1 MGQTFEGGVA
11 IVAGGSGGIGSVIC
25 EKLAGAGTHVAL
37 TYRSR
42 PEAAEKVVDAIR
54 AKGREA
60 FAQAVDHSDPDAMK
74 AFVDAAAKKLGR
86 VHSVVYAA
94 GPHLP
99 LNFVNRS
106 EERRVGNACVSTFR
120 SRLSPFP

>member
-54 AKGREA
+54 ANGREA
-60 FAQAVDHSDPDAMK
+60 FEKGSGACRESGCQSVKNSVAAVR
-74 AFVDAAAKKLGR
+74 AKKEKHYLTDIDT
-86 VHSVVYAA
+86 
-94 GPHLP
+94 
-99 LNFVNRS
+99 NIK
-106 EERRVGNACVSTFR
+106 
-120 SRLSPFP
+120 